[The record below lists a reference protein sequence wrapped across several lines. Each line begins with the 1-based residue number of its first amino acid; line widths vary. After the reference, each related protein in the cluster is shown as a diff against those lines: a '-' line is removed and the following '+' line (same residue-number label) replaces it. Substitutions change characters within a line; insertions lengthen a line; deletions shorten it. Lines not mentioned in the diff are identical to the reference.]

1 MPVRHLIIAFL
12 SWFLSGAAALLTLT
26 AQAAGLNVQLIMS
39 DSSPPYRQ
47 FATAFN
53 QALAAN
59 KADIVVTESP
69 LFRSSD
75 ADLIVTVG
83 MRAAELAMTET
94 DLPVLAVMLP
104 KVGYNEL
111 LVKVA
116 PEKPAREI
124 SAIYLDQ
131 PWDRQLDFLQA
142 ALPDRRRI
150 GLLYSSDTRLDIARL
165 RRDVAKRGGSLVSQ
179 AIRSAEEI
187 FPGLETVLNDSD
199 MLLAIAD
206 NSIYSNSNIRNILLT
221 NYHHGVPLIGLSLSY
236 VNAGAL
242 CAIFSTPEQLAEQAG
257 SAVIFFARTRQLPE
271 SQYPADFTVAVNQQV
286 ARSLG
291 IKLPAQ
297 ETIRDRMN
305 AVAQE

>member
-59 KADIVVTESP
+59 NADIVVTESP

-187 FPGLETVLNDSD
+187 FPGLETILNDSD
-199 MLLAIAD
+199 VLLAIAD
-206 NSIYSNSNIRNILLT
+206 STIYSNSNIRNILLT
-221 NYHHGVPLIGLSLSY
+221 NYRHGVPLVGFSLSY

-257 SAVIFFARTRQLPE
+257 SSVIFFARTRRLPE
-271 SQYPADFTVAVNQQV
+271 SQYPVDFTVAVNQQV
-286 ARSLG
+286 AQSLG

-297 ETIRDRMN
+297 ETIRDRIN